1 MQTLG
6 TTGDLGDADEMPGW
20 MEGCPSWGRM
30 ARRWITQ
37 EKKMACNK
45 KERGEEVGFE
55 SSYVEMRCWLL
66 GIDKSTGCQRITGF
80 VCVHSR

>member
-37 EKKMACNK
+37 GKKWHATK
-45 KERGEEVGFE
+45 KKGGKKLALRAAT
-55 SSYVEMRCWLL
+55 L
-66 GIDKSTGCQRITGF
+66 K
-80 VCVHSR
+80 